1 MYGGYHVL
9 FFVLFGL
16 IVVLA
21 LWVLWRLCASRF
33 PARRPT
39 RASPHDDWT
48 EVLESIQALPET
60 SDPPLRTDDRRRPRH
75 PGA

>member
-1 MYGGYHVL
+1 ML
-9 FFVLFGL
+9 FFVLRGL

-21 LWVLWRLCASRF
+21 LWVLWRLCASRS
-33 PARRPT
+33 PARRLP

-60 SDPPLRTDDRRRPRH
+60 HEPSHRADDRRRRRH
-75 PGA
+75 PDA

>member
-1 MYGGYHVL
+1 MHGGYHVL

-33 PARRPT
+33 PARGPT

-60 SDPPLRTDDRRRPRH
+60 RDPPLRADDRRRPRH